1 MKKILF
7 VLFLIFVSLTI
18 TSCKKDE
25 KTIVVGAT
33 ASPHGEILQFAKKY
47 VEEKGYKLE
56 IKIFEDYTTPN
67 LSLDDGS
74 IDVNYFQ
81 HLPYLNSF
89 NKANR
94 AKLVSVAKIHYE
106 PLALYGKNVSSLE
119 NAGKTIIIPND
130 DSNGSRAL
138 LLLAEKNLITLKEN
152 VNLNGSITIYDVVDF
167 KGYTIEQ
174 ADASL
179 IPNLFLNADNG
190 LLCVINGNYAL
201 EASISIDTALIQESS
216 NGHSANTYA
225 NILAC
230 KDEDKNSEK
239 IQILVEVLTSEVV
252 KNYISSTY
260 KGAVLPL

>member
-7 VLFLIFVSLTI
+7 VLCLIFISLTI

-89 NKANR
+89 NESNGTN
-94 AKLVSVAKIHYE
+94 LVSVAKIHYE

-138 LLLAEKNLITLKEN
+138 ILLAENNLITLKDN
-152 VNLNGSITIYDVVDF
+152 VDLNGSITIYDVADL
-167 KGYTIEQ
+167 KGYNIEQ

-179 IPNLFLNADNG
+179 IPNLYLSGNNG

-201 EASISIDTALIQESS
+201 EASISIDTALMQEGASS
-216 NGHSANTYA
+216 QSANKYA

-230 KDEDKNSEK
+230 KEEYKNNEK
-239 IQILVEVLTSEVV
+239 IKILVEVLTSEVV